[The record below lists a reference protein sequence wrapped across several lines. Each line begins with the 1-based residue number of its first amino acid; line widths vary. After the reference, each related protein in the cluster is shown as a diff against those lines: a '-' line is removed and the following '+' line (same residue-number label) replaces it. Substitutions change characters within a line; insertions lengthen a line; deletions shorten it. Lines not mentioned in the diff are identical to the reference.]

1 MISYVDFGKITL
13 HNFAAT
19 VKISLVATISRTFV
33 DILFYKV
40 KLDLIDILMQY
51 LSLTVMEPIINRQ
64 FYKMYYQLFKKQQ
77 QWMDLQ
83 LHLMFN
89 VCR

>member
-19 VKISLVATISRTFV
+19 VKISLVAPISRTFV